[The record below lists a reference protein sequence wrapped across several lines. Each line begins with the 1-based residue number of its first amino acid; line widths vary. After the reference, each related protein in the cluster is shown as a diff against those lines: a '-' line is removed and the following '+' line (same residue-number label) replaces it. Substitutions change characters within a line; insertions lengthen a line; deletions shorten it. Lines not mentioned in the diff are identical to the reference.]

1 MAIKIVEG
9 TMGSGMA
16 LSTLELS
23 KLARK
28 KKVKKGCSIQHKNKI
43 VAKKVHDRKIAV
55 KGQGTVGLSSM
66 GHTKKTSEMS
76 DRDKAF
82 LGRK

>member
-1 MAIKIVEG
+1 MAIKVVEG
-9 TMGSGMA
+9 TMGSGMCLTA
-16 LSTLELS
+16 LEFS

-28 KKVKKGCSIQHKNKI
+28 KKIKKGCSIQRKNKI
-43 VAKKVHDRKIAV
+43 VAKKVHDRKVAV
-55 KGQGTVGLSSM
+55 KNRGTIGMSSL